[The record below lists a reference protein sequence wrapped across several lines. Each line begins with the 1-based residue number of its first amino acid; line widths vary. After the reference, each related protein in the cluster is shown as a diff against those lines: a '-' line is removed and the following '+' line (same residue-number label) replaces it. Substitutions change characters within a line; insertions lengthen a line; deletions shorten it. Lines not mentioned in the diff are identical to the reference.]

1 MKKLVTI
8 FRISLLAL
16 VLIGL
21 LCQSGTVESGASME
35 APAVGL
41 TSLRADLDFGQ
52 MLMYFIANK
61 GQMDERVAYYV
72 KGKDKS
78 LYFTSEGMT
87 IALSGR
93 GREKADASIAL
104 APDSKDGEREK
115 IEAGSDSRWI
125 VKIDFVGASQN
136 VRPFG
141 MEKTRA
147 VISYFK
153 GKPDEWKA
161 GLPTFLK
168 IVYKDLWPGIDL
180 SYSGT
185 VDKLKYEF
193 IVHPGADPSRIR
205 LTYRGASEV
214 WVNGEGELEVET
226 PLGGIKDGRPEAY
239 QELDGNHGE
248 VGIGYE
254 LDEQEEGVFSYGFRI
269 REYDRSR
276 LLIIDP
282 AVLIYCG
289 YIGGSASD
297 GVHGI
302 AMDADGNSL
311 VTGYSESTEA
321 TFPEKVGP
329 DLTHNGG
336 TYDAFVAKVNA
347 SGTGLVYCGYIGGS
361 DQDYGRG
368 IAVDSCGNAYVTG
381 ITYSTEAT
389 FPATGGPDLTYNGGE
404 DAFVAKVNASGTGL
418 SYCGYIGGS
427 SNDSGLGIAVDFYH
441 NAYVTGYTES
451 TEAIFPVTMG
461 PDLTYNG
468 NGDAYVAKVNASGT
482 GLVYCGYIG
491 GNSSDYGNGIA
502 MDLLGNAYVTGYTR
516 STEATF
522 PVIVGPDLTQNG
534 WDWPDA
540 FVAKVSA
547 SGTVLSYCGF
557 IGGSETDIG
566 YGIAV
571 DKYGNA
577 YVAGHTESMGATFP
591 EKVGPDLTYNGGRD
605 AFVAKVNASG
615 TGLDYCGYIGG
626 NRDDVGLGI
635 TVDLYGNAYVI
646 GYTYSTAATF
656 PEKVGPDLTYN
667 GGEDAFA
674 AKVNASGTGLAY
686 CGYIGGSSNDVGYGI
701 AVDLYGSAYVA
712 GYTESTGATFPER
725 VGPDLTHNGGGDAFV
740 AKIRERKKSH

>member
-1 MKKLVTI
+1 
-8 FRISLLAL
+8 
-16 VLIGL
+16 
-21 LCQSGTVESGASME
+21 
-35 APAVGL
+35 
-41 TSLRADLDFGQ
+41 
-52 MLMYFIANK
+52 
-61 GQMDERVAYYV
+61 
-72 KGKDKS
+72 
-78 LYFTSEGMT
+78 
-87 IALSGR
+87 
-93 GREKADASIAL
+93 
-104 APDSKDGEREK
+104 
-115 IEAGSDSRWI
+115 
-125 VKIDFVGASQN
+125 
-136 VRPFG
+136 
-141 MEKTRA
+141 
-147 VISYFK
+147 
-153 GKPDEWKA
+153 
-161 GLPTFLK
+161 
-168 IVYKDLWPGIDL
+168 
-180 SYSGT
+180 
-185 VDKLKYEF
+185 
-193 IVHPGADPSRIR
+193 
-205 LTYRGASEV
+205 
-214 WVNGEGELEVET
+214 
-226 PLGGIKDGRPEAY
+226 
-239 QELDGNHGE
+239 
-248 VGIGYE
+248 
-254 LDEQEEGVFSYGFRI
+254 
-269 REYDRSR
+269 
-276 LLIIDP
+276 
-282 AVLIYCG
+282 
-289 YIGGSASD
+289 
-297 GVHGI
+297 
-302 AMDADGNSL
+302 
-311 VTGYSESTEA
+311 
-321 TFPEKVGP
+321 
-329 DLTHNGG
+329 
-336 TYDAFVAKVNA
+336 
-347 SGTGLVYCGYIGGS
+347 
-361 DQDYGRG
+361 
-368 IAVDSCGNAYVTG
+368 
-381 ITYSTEAT
+381 
-389 FPATGGPDLTYNGGE
+389 
-404 DAFVAKVNASGTGL
+404 
-418 SYCGYIGGS
+418 
-427 SNDSGLGIAVDFYH
+427 VDFYH

-491 GNSSDYGNGIA
+491 GNSADYGNGIA